1 MKHKIG
7 AKQSYSIALCIG
19 VLSLLSLNV
28 MAIQVLA
35 VTSSS
40 TSAPRVS
47 EPSIVPPLDTGII
60 QDPTGTYTIH
70 YIGNG
75 QMSMNR
81 TAYDKLQNDPYSGSS
96 ATVAEMNA
104 TTVILN
110 PANIS
115 GEFKDTP
122 TASTG
127 NWAGGASGNC
137 TFSASGVALICSSA
151 SYTLQTSGVYD
162 SALTWDGSCHGGASG
177 CATGFWT
184 GLSGSNSGTGDLL
197 QNGMN
202 VCYNEAGCGGHGSYT
217 GQ

>member
-7 AKQSYSIALCIG
+7 ARQSYPIALSIG
-19 VLSLLSLNV
+19 LLSLLSLNV
-28 MAIQVLA
+28 MAIQAMA
-35 VTSSS
+35 VTPSS

-60 QDPTGTYTIH
+60 QDPTGTYTIQ

-81 TAYDKLQNDPYSGSS
+81 TAYDKLLNDPYSGLS
-96 ATVAEMNA
+96 ATVAKMNA

-110 PANIS
+110 PANTS
-115 GEFKDTP
+115 GDFKDTP
-122 TASTG
+122 TASSG
-127 NWAGGASGNC
+127 NWSGGASGNC
-137 TFSASGVALICSSA
+137 TFTASGAALVCSSA

-162 SALTWDGSCHGGASG
+162 GDLTWDGSCYGGASG

-184 GLSGSNSGTGDLL
+184 GLSGSNSGTG
-197 QNGMN
+197 NCFRMG
-202 VCYNEAGCGGHGSYT
+202 
-217 GQ
+217 